1 LPAHGT
7 NALVHARNL
16 DRAPHR
22 LIYLSALILLTVGY
36 FVAGKIGLS
45 LVTAHGSV
53 SLIWP

>member
-36 FVAGKIGLS
+36 FVAGKIG
-45 LVTAHGSV
+45 
-53 SLIWP
+53 